1 MPPFLLM
8 SSSCASYHF
17 CWSAGEAMP
26 KMLLAAG
33 PTMFVRVTATLIC
46 VAETPVTPLA
56 AGHPGASAP
65 PAVPPAVPAAAP
77 AFDVVPPDP
86 PAAVAP
92 AGPPLAFGPAPAPP
106 GAPFASGPVPG
117 SPESAPPPEAARL
130 VDLGPDPGTRSH
142 ASSTMTSTIATLA
155 LIRSA

>member
-56 AGHPGASAP
+56 AGHPGASP
-65 PAVPPAVPAAAP
+65 PAAVPPADPAAP
-77 AFDVVPPDP
+77 ALD
-86 PAAVAP
+86 AAP
-92 AGPPLAFGPAPAPP
+92 AGPPAAPAPGAEPTVVLGPAPAIPTSPP
-106 GAPFASGPVPG
+106 CPAPLAP
-117 SPESAPPPEAARL
+117 SPEAPPPDARL
-130 VDLGPDPGTRSH
+130 VGLVPEPRTSSPGSRTLTTT
-142 ASSTMTSTIATLA
+142 APTLA
-155 LIRSA
+155 LLRP